1 LSWDETK
8 DAGDLRPEREQAGT
22 RQQGLRAGSAH
33 DYMPLSVPPGHAGE
47 GSPAP
52 SAGEPPA
59 SDGSRLTRAAG
70 KGAPA
75 WLNLLVVAL
84 VCSLVASTYF
94 AYQLDGKLKS
104 SNRQALD
111 VLATA
116 LGALSVELRVAHYSL
131 QTFIDT
137 QDPGVLADA
146 KSALG
151 PATRLA
157 SKVMSRL
164 TPAGEDSTQVAATY
178 VQTVESAVARLSQS
192 IDHIAERTKF
202 YGKLQE
208 LDSRFVQRIMPKL
221 LVMADSTVRS
231 TAVTSQAGEGA
242 AAGALTEAERKTLEA
257 SAKEI
262 QLLSDTYL
270 DMGILPED
278 KPAAKVTFTAAA
290 DISRKALK
298 LGTDYVYKSA
308 AEEYNKWKGTH
319 YWKITFAQA
328 DKTLTTFV
336 DAITG
341 RFAGYV
347 KSGHAV
353 LQKGEMPAAT
363 RGEALAKARTMLAPL
378 QGIPDNLIVGPV
390 EFQGTWQVTFW
401 PKSGQVIQY
410 CDPIVVWVDP
420 KSNEPY
426 GYQYLTVSSKYST
439 ATGITAG
446 YATTLAKKYAERGF
460 MKEAF
465 KIYRGSTYLALFRSP
480 LTATDTL
487 VWAAEFV
494 ISARYH
500 ENTGYDMAI
509 VLVNARDGRY
519 EGYMGLGDGPWRVDR
534 WQLK

>member
-1 LSWDETK
+1 MSWDETK
-8 DAGDLRPEREQAGT
+8 DTGDSESKREQARA
-22 RQQGLRAGSAH
+22 RQEEEQAGSGGNAKI
-33 DYMPLSVPPGHAGE
+33 LEGGAAGSLAAAAA
-47 GSPAP
+47 GTSP
-52 SAGEPPA
+52 SGE
-59 SDGSRLTRAAG
+59 SRAARAPG

-75 WLNLLVVAL
+75 WLNLLVIAL
-84 VCSLVASTYF
+84 VCSLVASVYF
-94 AYQLDGKLKS
+94 AYQLDSKLKA

-111 VLATA
+111 VVATA

-164 TPAGEDSTQVAATY
+164 TPPSEGSGTY
-178 VQTVESAVARLSQS
+178 VQTIESAVARLSES
-192 IDHIAERTKF
+192 IDHVAERTKF
-202 YGKLQE
+202 YGKLQD

-231 TAVTSQAGEGA
+231 TAVTSQAGGTVA
-242 AAGALTEAERKTLEA
+242 AEALTESERRALEA
-257 SAKEI
+257 SAREI
-262 QLLSDTYL
+262 QILSDTYL

-278 KPAAKVTFTAAA
+278 KPAAKITFTAAA
-290 DISRKALK
+290 DTSRKTLK

-308 AEEYNKWKGTH
+308 AEEYSKWKGTH
-319 YWKITFAQA
+319 YWKIAFAQG

-336 DAITG
+336 DAVTG

-347 KSGHAV
+347 KSGHAL
-353 LQKGEMPAAT
+353 LQKGEMPVAT
-363 RGEALAKARTMLAPL
+363 RGEALAKARTLLAPL

-390 EFQGTWQVTFW
+390 EFQGTWQVTFY
-401 PKSGQVIQY
+401 PKTGQVIQY

-426 GYQYLTVSSKYST
+426 GYQYLKVSSKYST
-439 ATGITAG
+439 GAGIGAG
-446 YATTLAKKYAERGF
+446 YATTLGKKYAERGF

-487 VWAAEFV
+487 VWAVEFV

-509 VLVNARDGRY
+509 VLVSARDGRY